1 MIRKLLQAVLCLV
14 LCPLLVAQQPPAP
27 AVTSDTPQSLAPAP
41 ATDASHALPEF
52 VTIPKN
58 TEIELITLEAVS
70 SATATKGQL
79 VRLAVAED
87 VRVEGLV
94 VIPKGTFATGEVTH
108 LRKGVPGKNDGS
120 IRLSPITLTLGNGK
134 RTKLWESAYGE
145 DDCANVGPCWVLWT
159 LFWPIGLVGMAVHG
173 TENRDDESQKPKGKD
188 VTIDDC
194 NRFSAYL
201 AHRIALRT
209 IDLQAVKHALDDT
222 APCKSA
228 PPIKAAAVA
237 P

>member
-1 MIRKLLQAVLCLV
+1 MIRSMLHAVLFAS
-14 LCPLLVAQQPPAP
+14 LCPLLVAQQLPAP
-27 AVTSDTPQSLAPAP
+27 AVTSDTTQSLAPAP
-41 ATDASHALPEF
+41 ATDAPHPLPEF

-87 VRVEGLV
+87 VKEDGLV
-94 VIPKGTFATGEVTH
+94 VIPKGTFASGEVTH
-108 LRKGVPGKNDGS
+108 LRKAVPGKNDGF
-120 IRLSPITLTLGNGK
+120 IRVTPITLTLGNGK
-134 RTKLWESAYGE
+134 RPKLWESAYGE

-159 LFWPIGLVGMAVHG
+159 LFWPIGLVGMAVHR
-173 TENRDDESQKPKGKD
+173 TENRDDESQKPKGED
-188 VTIDDC
+188 VTIDVC
-194 NRFSAYL
+194 NRLSGYL
-201 AHRIALRT
+201 AHRTTLRT